1 MRQTTVRLRESAH
14 DKLRELARAE
24 ARPMNDVLEDSI
36 EAYRRARFLA
46 EVNAGYAA
54 LREDPEGDQA
64 LREEY
69 ASLDGTLLDGLSS
82 EEPATSSAPMA
93 AAKPRRVRRPRA
105 RR

>member
-1 MRQTTVRLRESAH
+1 MRQTTVRLRETAH

-54 LREDPEGDQA
+54 LREDPEA
-64 LREEY
+64 NEAFREEQ
-69 ASLDGTLLDGLSS
+69 ASLDATLLDGLSL
-82 EEPATSSAPMA
+82 EEPVAQATS
-93 AAKPRRVRRPRA
+93 RRVRRPRA
-105 RR
+105 SR